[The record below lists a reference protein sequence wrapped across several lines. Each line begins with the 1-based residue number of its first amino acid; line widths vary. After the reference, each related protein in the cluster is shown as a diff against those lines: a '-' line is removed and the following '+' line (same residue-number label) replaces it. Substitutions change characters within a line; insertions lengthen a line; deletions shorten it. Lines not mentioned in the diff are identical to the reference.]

1 MAGYGSLALES
12 GLDWA
17 SMAWV
22 SVMGAAAGICTT
34 AAYVPQVLKTWR
46 SRSTSDIS
54 LVMFLVMVTGVALWL
69 GYGIAL
75 KDWVIVGANAATLLL
90 TGIVL
95 FLKLRHG

>member
-1 MAGYGSLALES
+1 MN
-12 GLDWA
+12 
-17 SMAWV
+17 WV

-34 AAYVPQVLKTWR
+34 IAYVPQVMKTWR

-54 LVMFLVMVTGVALWL
+54 LTMFAVMVIGVALWL

-75 KDWVIVGANAATLLL
+75 HDWVIIAANAATLLL

-95 FLKLRHG
+95 LLKLRHG